1 MKKKIAAALAVT
13 FALGVTSAFA
23 ANPFVDVPA
32 KHWAYDAVS
41 KLAQAGIVD
50 GYGDGTFRG
59 DKNITRYEMAQIVAK
74 ALAKEEKAN
83 AEQKALL
90 NKLSAE
96 FSEELDNLGVRVS
109 KLEKNAPTVKISAD
123 ARLRGWENGA
133 VAQDGSLTSIHA
145 DKDGKYPKNSK
156 NKFDQRFRL
165 YIDGDVNKNVTFKS
179 RFAVSN
185 VSNDD
190 TKAGSDNSFTFD
202 YGYFNLKDV
211 IGSADLSI
219 GRHDL
224 VMGYS
229 LVSDITGGYD
239 GVKAYFGGDKVKAIV
254 GYGDISSRVGAETYN
269 AAGTTMYTK
278 TSAQENH
285 VNGSDIEVTTAE
297 IKYTP
302 SNSFQTIG
310 TVYYSNTKGYN
321 YEVYGLGAKA
331 KLDKNFTL
339 TGEYATN
346 EASNLTTKDDNAWNA
361 MLGYKGANRANPGSF
376 GVFVNYKKFGASAI
390 DYTLNSNPVFQG
402 INDEYTRENGVKGLG
417 YGINYT
423 FSKNFVVTATYE
435 DLKAYNENV
444 KDRPGYSFVRAD
456 FWF

>member
-74 ALAKEEKAN
+74 ALAKEDKAN

-109 KLEKNAPTVKISAD
+109 KLEKNAPTVKIGAD
-123 ARLRGWENGA
+123 ARIRGWENAAADANGNLS
-133 VAQDGSLTSIHA
+133 GSH
-145 DKDGKYPKNSK
+145 D
-156 NKFDQRFRL
+156 KFDQRFRL
-165 YIDGDVNKNVTFKS
+165 YVDGKVSDQVDFKS
-179 RFAVSN
+179 RLTLSN
-185 VSNDD
+185 VSNSEVV
-190 TKAGSDNSFTFD
+190 AGENNSLTFD
-202 YGYFNLKDV
+202 YGYFTLKDV
-211 IGSADLSI
+211 VGSADLSI

-239 GVKAYFGGDKVKAIV
+239 GVKAYVGGDKVKAIV
-254 GYGDISSRVGAETYN
+254 GFGDISGRTGSGV
-269 AAGTTMYTK
+269 AGTDK
-278 TSAQENH
+278 ALENKATAK
-285 VNGSDIEVTTAE
+285 SDIDLTTAE

-346 EASNLTTKDDNAWNA
+346 EASNIGPDDHAWNA
-361 MLGYKGANRANPGSF
+361 LLGYKGANKANPKSF
-376 GVFVNYKKFGASAI
+376 GLFVNYKKFGASAL
-390 DYTLNSNPVFQG
+390 DYKMNSNPVFQG
-402 INDEYTRENGVKGLG
+402 IADEFTMTNGVKGLG
-417 YGINYT
+417 YGFNYT
-423 FSKNFVVTATYE
+423 FSKNMIVTATYE
-435 DLKAYNENV
+435 DLKSYDGSIERA
-444 KDRPGYSFVRAD
+444 GYGFVRAD

>member
-59 DKNITRYEMAQIVAK
+59 DKTVTRYEMAQIVAK
-74 ALAKEEKAN
+74 ALAKEDKAN

-96 FSEELDNLGVRVS
+96 FSEELDNG
-109 KLEKNAPTVKISAD
+109 KLT
-123 ARLRGWENGA
+123 
-133 VAQDGSLTSIHA
+133 GSH
-145 DKDGKYPKNSK
+145 D
-156 NKFDQRFRL
+156 KFDQRLRI
-165 YIDGDVNKNVTFKS
+165 YVDGEVNKNVTFKS
-179 RFAVSN
+179 RLAMQN

-190 TKAGSDNSFTFD
+190 TAKATDDKFSFD
-202 YGYFNLKDV
+202 YGYFNFKDV
-211 IGSADLSI
+211 VGNADLSV

-229 LVSDITGGYD
+229 LISDITGGYD
-239 GVKAYFGGDKVKAIV
+239 GVKAYLGGDKVKAIV
-254 GYGDISSRVGAETYN
+254 GYGDISNRVSAASPDNHVGAATDV
-269 AAGTTMYTK
+269 
-278 TSAQENH
+278 H
-285 VNGSDIEVTTAE
+285 VTTAE

-310 TVYYSNTKGYN
+310 TVYYSNTNGYN

-346 EASNLTTKDDNAWNA
+346 EADNLYSSDDHAWNA
-361 MLGYKGANRANPGSF
+361 MLGYKGANRANPKSF
-376 GVFVNYKKFGASAI
+376 GLFVNYKKFGASAL
-390 DYTLNSNPVFQG
+390 DYKMNSNPVFQG
-402 INDEYTRENGVKGLG
+402 ISDTFVLQNGNKGLG
-417 YGINYT
+417 YGVNYT

-435 DLKAYNENV
+435 DLESYDGSI
-444 KDRPGYSFVRAD
+444 DRAGYGFVRAD

>member
-123 ARLRGWENGA
+123 ARIRGWENA
-133 VAQDGSLTSIHA
+133 SV
-145 DKDGKYPKNSK
+145 SK
-156 NKFDQRFRL
+156 NNELVAGALKHGSRNQFDQRFRL
-165 YIDGDVNKNVTFKS
+165 YVDGDVNKDVSFKS
-179 RFAVSN
+179 RFAIANKSN
-185 VSNDD
+185 
-190 TKAGSDNSFTFD
+190 SDITAAEEKSFTFD
-202 YGYFNLKDV
+202 YGYFTFKNA
-211 IGSADLSI
+211 IGNANVSL

-239 GVKAYFGGDKVKAIV
+239 AVKVAFGGDKVKAIV
-254 GYGDISSRVGAETYN
+254 GYGDISNRTGAVGTASAVDTRSRNNLTLA
-269 AAGTTMYTK
+269 
-278 TSAQENH
+278 NH
-285 VNGSDIEVTTAE
+285 DISLTTAE
-297 IKYTP
+297 VKYTP
-302 SNSFQTIG
+302 SSSFQTIG
-310 TVYYSNTKGYN
+310 TVYYSNTNGYN

-331 KLDKNFTL
+331 KLGDNFTL
-339 TGEYATN
+339 TGEYAKN
-346 EASNLTTKDDNAWNA
+346 EASDIGVAGDKDDHAWNA
-361 MLGYKGANRANPGSF
+361 LLGYKGANRANPKSF
-376 GVFVNYKKFGASAI
+376 GLFVNYKKFGADAI
-390 DYTLNSNPVFQG
+390 DYKMNSNPVFQG
-402 INDEYTRENGVKGLG
+402 IDDEFTRQNGVKGLG
-417 YGINYT
+417 YGFNYT
-423 FSKNFVVTATYE
+423 FSKNMVVTATYE
-435 DLKAYNENV
+435 DLKSYDGSKER
-444 KDRPGYSFVRAD
+444 KDYSFVRAD

>member
-74 ALAKEEKAN
+74 ALAKEDKAN

-109 KLEKNAPTVKISAD
+109 KLEKNASSVKITAD
-123 ARLRGWENGA
+123 GRVRGFENAKIEANGTRDTA
-133 VAQDGSLTSIHA
+133 
-145 DKDGKYPKNSK
+145 KNSH
-156 NKFDQRFRL
+156 NTFDQRLRL
-165 YIDGDVNKNVTFKS
+165 YVDGNVNDKVAFKS
-179 RFAVSN
+179 RLALSN
-185 VSNDD
+185 TSNDEIK
-190 TKAGSDNSFTFD
+190 TGSENSFTFD
-202 YGYFNLKDV
+202 YGYFNFKDAV
-211 IGSADLSI
+211 AGADLSV

-224 VMGYS
+224 VIGYS
-229 LVSDITGGYD
+229 LVSDISGGYD

-254 GYGDISSRVGAETYN
+254 GYGDISGRTGIAAATTPGVEKAKENTLN
-269 AAGTTMYTK
+269 A
-278 TSAQENH
+278 
-285 VNGSDIEVTTAE
+285 GSINVTTAE

-331 KLDKNFTL
+331 KLDNNFTL
-339 TGEYATN
+339 TGEYAKN
-346 EASNLTTKDDNAWNA
+346 EASKLTTKDDSAWNA
-361 MLGYKGANRANPGSF
+361 MLGYKGANRANPGSY
-376 GVFVNYKKFGASAI
+376 GLFVNYKKFGASAL
-390 DYTLNSNPVFQG
+390 DYKMNSNSVFQG
-402 INDEYTRENGVKGLG
+402 LADPYTMTNGVKGLG
-417 YGINYT
+417 YGVNYT
-423 FSKNFVVTATYE
+423 LSKNVVVTATYE
-435 DLKAYNENV
+435 DLEAYNNN
-444 KDRPGYSFVRAD
+444 KADRPGYGYVRAD

>member
-74 ALAKEEKAN
+74 ALAKEDKAN

-109 KLEKNAPTVKISAD
+109 KLEKNASSVKITAD
-123 ARLRGWENGA
+123 ARVRGFQNAKVDASGKT
-133 VAQDGSLTSIHA
+133 TS
-145 DKDGKYPKNSK
+145 GRES
-156 NKFDQRFRL
+156 FDQRLRL
-165 YIDGDVNKNVTFKS
+165 YVDGNVNDSVAFKS
-179 RFAVSN
+179 RLAIN
-185 VSNDD
+185 NNSNDD
-190 TKAGSDNSFTFD
+190 TKKADENSFTFD
-202 YGYFNLKDV
+202 YGYFNFKNV
-211 IGSADLSI
+211 IGGADLSV

-229 LVSDITGGYD
+229 LVSDISGGYD

-254 GYGDISSRVGAETYN
+254 GYGDISNRTGQG
-269 AAGTTMYTK
+269 AAGTDK
-278 TSAQENH
+278 ALHNG
-285 VNGSDIEVTTAE
+285 VNGSDIHVTTAE

-302 SNSFQTIG
+302 SNNFQTIA
-310 TVYYSNTKGYN
+310 TVYYSNTNGYN

-331 KLDKNFTL
+331 KLDNNFTV

-346 EASNLTTKDDNAWNA
+346 EASNIGKDDNAWNA
-361 MLGYKGANRANPGSF
+361 MLGYKGANKANPGSF
-376 GVFVNYKKFGASAI
+376 GVFVNYKKFGASAL
-390 DYTLNSNPVFQG
+390 DYKMNSNPVFQG
-402 INDEYTRENGVKGLG
+402 ISDPYTLTNGVKGLG
-417 YGINYT
+417 YGVNYT
-423 FSKNFVVTATYE
+423 LSKNVVVTATYE
-435 DLKAYNENV
+435 DLETYN
-444 KDRPGYSFVRAD
+444 KGAAADRPGYGYVRAD

>member
-74 ALAKEEKAN
+74 ALAKEDKAN

-123 ARLRGWENGA
+123 ARIRGWENGA
-133 VAQDGSLTSIHA
+133 VKAATGKIDNTLS
-145 DKDGKYPKNSK
+145 KD
-156 NKFDQRFRL
+156 KFDQRLRL
-165 YIDGDVNKNVTFKS
+165 YVDGDVNKDVSFKS
-179 RFAVSN
+179 RIAIQNGSN
-185 VSNDD
+185 NDYAAAAD
-190 TKAGSDNSFTFD
+190 KNFSFD
-202 YGYFNLKDV
+202 YGYFNFKDV
-211 IGSADLSI
+211 IGSADLSV

-254 GYGDISSRVGAETYN
+254 GYGDISNRTGSVADNNRALH
-269 AAGTTMYTK
+269 
-278 TSAQENH
+278 NH
-285 VNGSDIEVTTAE
+285 VDKSDIEVTTAE

-310 TVYYSNTKGYN
+310 TVYYSNTKNYN

-339 TGEYATN
+339 TGEYAKN
-346 EASNLTTKDDNAWNA
+346 EASDTYNSNATPVKDDYAWNA
-361 MLGYKGANRANPGSF
+361 MLGYKGANKNNPKSF
-376 GVFVNYKKFGASAI
+376 GLFVNYKKFGASAL
-390 DYTLNSNPVFQG
+390 DYKMNSNPVFQG
-402 INDEYTRENGVKGLG
+402 IDDEFTRTNGVKGLG
-417 YGINYT
+417 YGVNYT

-435 DLKAYNENV
+435 DLESFKGDI
-444 KDRPGYSFVRAD
+444 DRAGYGFVRAD

>member
-74 ALAKEEKAN
+74 ALAKEDKAN

-123 ARLRGWENGA
+123 ARIRGWENGA
-133 VAQDGSLTSIHA
+133 VAQDGSLTSTHA
-145 DKDGKYPKNSK
+145 DKDGKYAKLSK
-156 NKFDQRFRL
+156 DKFDQRFRL
-165 YIDGDVNKNVTFKS
+165 YIDGDVNKNVAFKS

-190 TKAGSDNSFTFD
+190 TKAATDNSFTFD
-202 YGYFNLKDV
+202 YGYFNFKNV
-211 IGSADLSI
+211 IGNADLSI

-254 GYGDISSRVGAETYN
+254 GYGDISNRTGDPTKFT
-269 AAGTTMYTK
+269 AARNNK
-278 TSAQENH
+278 ISS
-285 VNGSDIEVTTAE
+285 SDIEVTTAE

-310 TVYYSNTKGYN
+310 TVYYSNTNGYN

-346 EASNLTTKDDNAWNA
+346 EASNIGKNGVKDDHAWNA
-361 MLGYKGANRANPGSF
+361 MLGYKGANKANPGSF
-376 GVFVNYKKFGASAI
+376 GVFVNYKKFGADAL

-402 INDEYTRENGVKGLG
+402 INDDYTRENGVKGLG

-444 KDRPGYSFVRAD
+444 KDRPGYGFVRAD

>member
-74 ALAKEEKAN
+74 ALAKEDKAN

-109 KLEKNAPTVKISAD
+109 KLEKNAPAVKISAD
-123 ARLRGWENGA
+123 ARIRGWENA
-133 VAQDGSLTSIHA
+133 KAKASDGTLT
-145 DKDGKYPKNSK
+145 GSK
-156 NKFDQRFRL
+156 NTFDQRFRL
-165 YIDGDVNKNVTFKS
+165 YVDGDVSKNVTFKS
-179 RFAVSN
+179 RLALSN
-185 VSNDD
+185 TSNDD
-190 TKAGSDNSFTFD
+190 TKSAQENSFSFD
-202 YGYFNLKDV
+202 YGYFNFKDV
-211 IGSADLSI
+211 IGNADLSI

-239 GVKAYFGGDKVKAIV
+239 GVKAYLGGDKVKAII
-254 GYGDISSRVGAETYN
+254 GYGDISNRTGNTTATGAAGVAGTDKAWENNVGAT
-269 AAGTTMYTK
+269 
-278 TSAQENH
+278 
-285 VNGSDIEVTTAE
+285 DIKLTTAE

-331 KLDKNFTL
+331 KLDNNFTV

-346 EASNLTTKDDNAWNA
+346 EADNLKKDDSAWNA
-361 MLGYKGANRANPGSF
+361 MIGYKGANKANPKSF
-376 GVFVNYKKFGASAI
+376 GLFVNYKKFGASAL
-390 DYTLNSNPVFQG
+390 DYKMNSNPVFQG
-402 INDEYTRENGVKGLG
+402 IADQFTLTNGVKGLG
-417 YGINYT
+417 YGVNYA
-423 FSKNFVVTATYE
+423 FSKNMIVTATYE
-435 DLKAYNENV
+435 DLESYDGKI
-444 KDRPGYSFVRAD
+444 DRAGYSFVRAD

>member
-109 KLEKNAPTVKISAD
+109 KLEKNAPAVKIGAD
-123 ARLRGWENGA
+123 ARIRGWENAA
-133 VAQDGSLTSIHA
+133 VDANGNVS
-145 DKDGKYPKNSK
+145 GSK

-165 YIDGDVNKNVTFKS
+165 YIDGDVNKNVSFKS

-190 TKAGSDNSFTFD
+190 IVTGEKNSFTVD
-202 YGYFNLKDV
+202 YSYFTFKNV
-211 IGSADLSI
+211 MSGADLSF

-224 VMGYS
+224 VIGYS
-229 LVSDITGGYD
+229 LVSDVSGGYD

-254 GYGDISSRVGAETYN
+254 GYGDISN
-269 AAGTTMYTK
+269 QTTTASKENK
-278 TSAQENH
+278 TAL
-285 VNGSDIEVTTAE
+285 VNNPGDVHVTTAE

-302 SNSFQTIG
+302 SSSFQTIG
-310 TVYYSNTKGYN
+310 TVYYSNTNGYN

-346 EASNLTTKDDNAWNA
+346 EASNIGPDDNAWNA
-361 MLGYKGANRANPGSF
+361 MLGYKGANKANPGSF
-376 GVFVNYKKFGASAI
+376 GVFVNYKKFGASAL
-390 DYTLNSNPVFQG
+390 DYKMNSNPVFQG
-402 INDEYTRENGVKGLG
+402 ISDAYTLTHGVKGLG
-417 YGINYT
+417 YGVNYT
-423 FSKNFVVTATYE
+423 LSKNVVVTATYE
-435 DLKAYNENV
+435 DLEAYNENV
-444 KDRPGYSFVRAD
+444 KDRPGYGYVRAD

>member
-74 ALAKEEKAN
+74 ALAKEDKAN

-123 ARLRGWENGA
+123 ARIRGWENPA
-133 VAQDGSLTSIHA
+133 VRAAT
-145 DKDGKYPKNSK
+145 GKGDATVSK
-156 NKFDQRFRL
+156 NQFDQRFRL
-165 YIDGDVNKNVTFKS
+165 YVDGKVNDSVDFKS
-179 RFAVSN
+179 RFAIANKSN
-185 VSNDD
+185 
-190 TKAGSDNSFTFD
+190 SDVTAAEDKSFTFD
-202 YGYFNLKDV
+202 YGYFTFKNAIGNANLSV
-211 IGSADLSI
+211 

-239 GVKAYFGGDKVKAIV
+239 AVKVAFGGDKVKAIV
-254 GYGDISSRVGAETYN
+254 GYGDISNRTGVYSTDATKLT
-269 AAGTTMYTK
+269 AARNNK
-278 TSAQENH
+278 
-285 VNGSDIEVTTAE
+285 VNGSDISLTTAE

-302 SNSFQTIG
+302 SSSFQTIG

-331 KLDKNFTL
+331 KLGDNFTL

-346 EASNLTTKDDNAWNA
+346 EASDIGVAGVKDDHAWNA
-361 MLGYKGANRANPGSF
+361 LLGYKGANRANPKSF
-376 GVFVNYKKFGASAI
+376 GLFVNYKKFGADAL
-390 DYTLNSNPVFQG
+390 DYKMNSNPVFQG
-402 INDEYTRENGVKGLG
+402 IDDEFTRQNGVKGLG
-417 YGINYT
+417 YGFNYT
-423 FSKNFVVTATYE
+423 FSKNMIVTATYE
-435 DLKAYNENV
+435 DLKSYNGDL
-444 KDRPGYSFVRAD
+444 DRDPYTFVRAD

>member
-74 ALAKEEKAN
+74 ALAKEDKAN

-123 ARLRGWENGA
+123 ARIRGWENAATDANGKLT
-133 VAQDGSLTSIHA
+133 GSH
-145 DKDGKYPKNSK
+145 D
-156 NKFDQRFRL
+156 KFDQRLRI
-165 YIDGDVNKNVTFKS
+165 YVDGEVNKNVTFKS
-179 RFAVSN
+179 RLAMQN

-190 TKAGSDNSFTFD
+190 TVKASDDKFSFD
-202 YGYFNLKDV
+202 YGYFNFKDV
-211 IGSADLSI
+211 VGSADLSI

-229 LVSDITGGYD
+229 LISDITGGYD
-239 GVKAYFGGDKVKAIV
+239 GVKAYLGGDKVKAIV
-254 GYGDISSRVGAETYN
+254 GYGDISNRVSAASPDNHVGASTDV
-269 AAGTTMYTK
+269 
-278 TSAQENH
+278 H
-285 VNGSDIEVTTAE
+285 VTTAE

-310 TVYYSNTKGYN
+310 TVYYSNTNGYN

-346 EASNLTTKDDNAWNA
+346 EADNLYSSDDHAWNA
-361 MLGYKGANRANPGSF
+361 MLGYKGANRANPKSF
-376 GVFVNYKKFGASAI
+376 GLFVNYKKFGASAL
-390 DYTLNSNPVFQG
+390 DYKMNSNPVFQG
-402 INDEYTRENGVKGLG
+402 ISDTFVLQNGNKGLG
-417 YGINYT
+417 YGVNYT

-435 DLKAYNENV
+435 DLESYDGSI
-444 KDRPGYSFVRAD
+444 DRAGYGFVRAD

>member
-32 KHWAYDAVS
+32 KHWAYDAVN
-41 KLAQAGIVD
+41 KLAQAGVVD

-74 ALAKEEKAN
+74 ALAKEDKAN

-123 ARLRGWENGA
+123 ARIRGYENGS
-133 VAQDGSLTSIHA
+133 VYSNGKIEDGTKKLSR
-145 DKDGKYPKNSK
+145 

-165 YIDGDVNKNVTFKS
+165 YVDGKVNDSVDFKS

-185 VSNDD
+185 WSNDD
-190 TKAGSDNSFTFD
+190 TKAGEDKSFTFD
-202 YGYFNLKDV
+202 YGYFNFKNAV
-211 IGSADLSI
+211 GNADFSI

-254 GYGDISSRVGAETYN
+254 GYGDISNRTGVETYN
-269 AAGTTMYTK
+269 TSNVMTAK
-278 TSAQENH
+278 TSAIENH
-285 VNGSDIEVTTAE
+285 VNNSDIHVTTAE

-346 EASNLTTKDDNAWNA
+346 EASNLTTEDDHAWNA
-361 MLGYKGANRANPGSF
+361 MLGYKGANKATPKSF
-376 GVFVNYKKFGASAI
+376 GLFVNYKKFGASAL

-402 INDEYTRENGVKGLG
+402 INDDFTRGLGVKGLG
-417 YGINYT
+417 YGFNYT
-423 FSKNFVVTATYE
+423 FSKNMVFTATYE
-435 DLKAYNENV
+435 DLKSYNGDI
-444 KDRPGYSFVRAD
+444 DRAPYSFVRAD

>member
-74 ALAKEEKAN
+74 ALAKEDKAN

-109 KLEKNAPTVKISAD
+109 KLEKNASSVKITAD
-123 ARLRGWENGA
+123 GRIRGFENAKIEKNGTR
-133 VAQDGSLTSIHA
+133 DTT
-145 DKDGKYPKNSK
+145 KNSH
-156 NKFDQRFRL
+156 NTFDQRIRF
-165 YIDGDVNKNVTFKS
+165 YVDGNVNEKVAFKS
-179 RFAVSN
+179 RLTLSN
-185 VSNDD
+185 VSNDELKTAED
-190 TKAGSDNSFTFD
+190 KSFTFD
-202 YGYFNLKDV
+202 YGYFNFKNV
-211 IGSADLSI
+211 IGGADLSV

-224 VMGYS
+224 VIGYS
-229 LVSDITGGYD
+229 LVSDISGGYD

-254 GYGDISSRVGAETYN
+254 GYGDISSRTGSVKADGSLGAVGVDK
-269 AAGTTMYTK
+269 GLD
-278 TSAQENH
+278 
-285 VNGSDIEVTTAE
+285 NGVGKGDIQVTTAE

-302 SNSFQTIG
+302 SNNFQTIG
-310 TVYYSNTKGYN
+310 TVYYSNTNGYN

-331 KLDKNFTL
+331 KLDSNFTL

-346 EASNLTTKDDNAWNA
+346 ESSKLAANADDHAWNA

-376 GVFVNYKKFGASAI
+376 GVFVNYKKFGKNAL
-390 DYTLNSNPVFQG
+390 DYKMNSNPVFQG
-402 INDEYTRENGVKGLG
+402 ISDTYMLSNGVKGLG
-417 YGINYT
+417 YGVNYT
-423 FSKNFVVTATYE
+423 LSKNVVVTATYE
-435 DLKAYNENV
+435 DLEAYKETAGV
-444 KDRPGYSFVRAD
+444 ADRPGYGYVRAD

>member
-32 KHWAYDAVS
+32 KHWSYDAVS
-41 KLAQAGIVD
+41 KLAQEGIVD

-74 ALAKEEKAN
+74 ALAKEDKAN

-96 FSEELDNLGVRVS
+96 FSDELDNLGVRVS
-109 KLEKNAPTVKISAD
+109 KLEKNASSVKISAD
-123 ARLRGWENGA
+123 ARIRGFANKA
-133 VAQDGSLTSIHA
+133 VDQDGVRT
-145 DKDGKYPKNSK
+145 GSK
-156 NKFDQRFRL
+156 NTFNQRFRL
-165 YIDGDVNKNVTFKS
+165 YIDGDVNQDVAFKS
-179 RFAVSN
+179 RFALEN
-185 VSNDD
+185 VSNDSK
-190 TKAGSDNSFTFD
+190 TTATSSDKSFVFD
-202 YGYFNLKDV
+202 YGYFNFKDV
-211 IGSADLSI
+211 IGNTDLSV

-229 LVSDITGGYD
+229 LVADVSGGYD

-254 GYGDISSRVGAETYN
+254 GYGDISSQTGN
-269 AAGTTMYTK
+269 AKADAGTKQAWDNQADTG
-278 TSAQENH
+278 AIN
-285 VNGSDIEVTTAE
+285 VTTAE

-302 SNSFQTIG
+302 TNSFQTIG

-331 KLDKNFTL
+331 KLDNNFTL
-339 TGEYATN
+339 TGEYAMN
-346 EASNLTTKDDNAWNA
+346 QASNLHTKDDNAWNA
-361 MLGYKGANRANPGSF
+361 MLGYKGANKANPKSF
-376 GVFVNYKKFGASAI
+376 GIFVNYKKFGASAL
-390 DYTLNSNPVFQG
+390 DYKLNSNSVFQGVNDTYTLN
-402 INDEYTRENGVKGLG
+402 NGVKGLG
-417 YGINYT
+417 YGVNYT
-423 FSKNFVVTATYE
+423 LSKNVVVTATYE
-435 DLKAYNENV
+435 DLKAYNDTPGV
-444 KDRPGYSFVRAD
+444 ADRPGYGYLRAD

>member
-1 MKKKIAAALAVT
+1 M
-13 FALGVTSAFA
+13 
-23 ANPFVDVPA
+23 
-32 KHWAYDAVS
+32 
-41 KLAQAGIVD
+41 AQAGIVD

-74 ALAKEEKAN
+74 ALAKEDKAN

-123 ARLRGWENGA
+123 ARIRGWENGA
-133 VAQDGSLTSIHA
+133 VYSNGKLVDGTRVQSH
-145 DKDGKYPKNSK
+145 D
-156 NKFDQRFRL
+156 KFDQRFRL
-165 YIDGDVNKNVTFKS
+165 YVDGKVSDQVDFKS

-185 VSNDD
+185 VSNSEVAVADD
-190 TKAGSDNSFTFD
+190 KSFTFD
-202 YGYFNLKDV
+202 YGYFTLKDV

-239 GVKAYFGGDKVKAIV
+239 GVKAYVGGDKVKAIV
-254 GYGDISSRVGAETYN
+254 GFGDISSRTGTGT
-269 AAGTTMYTK
+269 AGTDK
-278 TSAQENH
+278 ALENDAALKS
-285 VNGSDIEVTTAE
+285 NIDLTTAE

-302 SNSFQTIG
+302 SSSFQTIG
-310 TVYYSNTKGYN
+310 TVYYSNTKGYK

-346 EASNLTTKDDNAWNA
+346 EASNIGPDDHAWNG
-361 MLGYKGANRANPGSF
+361 MLGYKGANKANPKSF
-376 GVFVNYKKFGASAI
+376 GLFVNYKKFGASAL
-390 DYTLNSNPVFQG
+390 DYKMNSNPVFQG
-402 INDEYTRENGVKGLG
+402 ISDEFTMTNGVKGLG
-417 YGINYT
+417 YGVNYT
-423 FSKNFVVTATYE
+423 FSKNMVVTATYE
-435 DLKAYNENV
+435 DLKSYNGDI
-444 KDRPGYSFVRAD
+444 DREGYGFVRAD